1 MRAAPLGELRVS
13 RSGAPRAGVVS
24 ESRGFSSRVVLRA
37 AAVSELSVRFFA
49 SEGSALEV
57 KLRGAFWGAGG
68 WEGDSLS

>member
-13 RSGAPRAGVVS
+13 RSGASRAGVVS
-24 ESRGFSSRVVLRA
+24 ESGGFLRVCLRA

-57 KLRGAFWGAGG
+57 KLRGAFWGAGE